1 MHISVIS
8 AQAGIQTYPFHYHL
22 KIKEKPSIW
31 IPPYAGLTTV
41 FCVAKAEKHPYCHF
55 IMI

>member
-31 IPPYAGLTTV
+31 IPHYAGLTTV